1 MKSFISIKEF
11 TRDEILEILK
21 RAKELKE
28 CPNGELIKD
37 KIAATLFFEPST
49 RTRLSF
55 TSASFRIGAKVLGF
69 DSPGATSMKK
79 GESLRDTIKMAEGY
93 ADVIIMRHLRDG
105 AARFADDVACVPVIN
120 AGDGANEHPSQT
132 LLDLFTIQE
141 EHGRIDNITTAFVGD
156 LKYGRTVHSLA
167 RALSKFEGQ
176 KFYFVAP
183 DEIQIP
189 EEITH
194 ELDEKGI
201 EYKLVSDYKDILME
215 TDVLYMTRIQRE
227 RFEDPAL
234 YEKMKGVYVISK
246 DTVVGKCKDD
256 MIILHPLP
264 RVDEIDIDLDDTKH
278 ALYFKQAKNGV
289 PVREAMIGTALGK
302 LDINYKE
309 KKNILLKKAV
319 KEYAQ
324 IITALQ
330 LLSRQTIKWKLLT
343 VKNIVITVEEKY
355 RFRGRK
361 CFRRLRVLENIHV
374 GGNYYLMKLKG
385 EKTVAPACAGQ
396 FFMLQCKTE
405 LHF

>member
-28 CPNGELIKD
+28 QPNGELIKD

-69 DSPGATSMKK
+69 DSPSATSLKK
-79 GESLRDTIKMAEGY
+79 GESLRDTIKMTEGY

-105 AARFADDVACVPVIN
+105 AARFADDVACVPIIN

-141 EHGRIDNITTAFVGD
+141 EQGRIDNITTAFVGD

-189 EEITH
+189 DEITH
-194 ELDEKGI
+194 ELDLKGI
-201 EYKLVSDYKDILME
+201 EYKLVADYKEILNE
-215 TDVLYMTRIQRE
+215 VDVLYMTRIQQE

-234 YEKMKGVYVISK
+234 YEKMKGVYIISK
-246 DTVVGKCKDD
+246 DTIVGKCKEN

-309 KKNILLKKAV
+309 KEKNEVIQN
-319 KEYAQ
+319 KERVCTNSNC
-324 IITALQ
+324 ITAFE
-330 LLSRQTIKWKLLT
+330 QTENK
-343 VKNIVITVEEKY
+343 VEIINGKKY
-355 RFRGRK
+355 
-361 CFRRLRVLENIHV
+361 C
-374 GGNYYLMKLKG
+374 YYCGK
-385 EKTVAPACAGQ
+385 EI
-396 FFMLQCKTE
+396 
-405 LHF
+405 

>member
-1 MKSFISIKEF
+1 M
-11 TRDEILEILK
+11 
-21 RAKELKE
+21 
-28 CPNGELIKD
+28 
-37 KIAATLFFEPST
+37 
-49 RTRLSF
+49 
-55 TSASFRIGAKVLGF
+55 
-69 DSPGATSMKK
+69 
-79 GESLRDTIKMAEGY
+79 
-93 ADVIIMRHLRDG
+93 
-105 AARFADDVACVPVIN
+105 
-120 AGDGANEHPSQT
+120 
-132 LLDLFTIQE
+132 FTIQE

-227 RFEDPAL
+227 RFEDSAL

-246 DTVVGKCKDD
+246 DTIVGKCKDD

-309 KKNILLKKAV
+309 KEKYPVEKNSERV
-319 KEYAQ
+319 CTNHNC
-324 IITALQ
+324 ITAFE
-330 LLSRQTIKWKLLT
+330 QTDNK
-343 VKNIVITVEEKY
+343 VEIINGKKY
-355 RFRGRK
+355 CYYCGR
-361 CFRRLRVLENIHV
+361 EI
-374 GGNYYLMKLKG
+374 
-385 EKTVAPACAGQ
+385 
-396 FFMLQCKTE
+396 
-405 LHF
+405 

>member
-28 CPNGELIKD
+28 NPNPELIKD

-69 DSPGATSMKK
+69 DSPSATSVKK
-79 GESLRDTIKMAEGY
+79 GESLRDTIKMTEGY

-105 AARFADDVACVPVIN
+105 AAKFADDVSCVPMIN

-132 LLDLFTIQE
+132 LIDLFTIQE
-141 EHGRIDNITTAFVGD
+141 EQGRIDNLTTAFVGD

-183 DEIQIP
+183 EEIQIP
-189 EEITH
+189 EEITS
-194 ELDEKGI
+194 ELDAKGI
-201 EYKLVSDYKDILME
+201 EYKLVSDYKEILSE
-215 TDVLYMTRIQRE
+215 TDVLYMTRIQQE
-227 RFEDPAL
+227 RFEDEAL

-246 DTVVGKCKDD
+246 DTIVGKCKEN

-264 RVDEIDIDLDDTKH
+264 RIDEIDIDLDDTKH
-278 ALYFKQAKNGV
+278 ALYFKQAKM
-289 PVREAMIGTALGK
+289 EFL
-302 LDINYKE
+302 
-309 KKNILLKKAV
+309 
-319 KEYAQ
+319 
-324 IITALQ
+324 
-330 LLSRQTIKWKLLT
+330 
-343 VKNIVITVEEKY
+343 
-355 RFRGRK
+355 
-361 CFRRLRVLENIHV
+361 
-374 GGNYYLMKLKG
+374 
-385 EKTVAPACAGQ
+385 
-396 FFMLQCKTE
+396 
-405 LHF
+405 

>member
-11 TRDEILEILK
+11 TKDEILEILK

-28 CPNGELIKD
+28 NPNPELIKD

-69 DSPGATSMKK
+69 DSPSATSLKK
-79 GESLRDTIKMAEGY
+79 GESLRDTIRMTEGY

-105 AARFADDVACVPVIN
+105 AAKFADDVACVPVIN

-141 EHGRIDNITTAFVGD
+141 EQGRIDNITTAFVGD

-183 DEIQIP
+183 EEIQIP

-194 ELDEKGI
+194 ELDVKGI
-201 EYKLVSDYKDILME
+201 EYKLVSDYKEILKE
-215 TDVLYMTRIQRE
+215 VDVLYMTRIQKE
-227 RFEDPAL
+227 RFEDEAL
-234 YEKMKGVYVISK
+234 YERMKGVYVISK
-246 DTVVGKCKDD
+246 DTIVGKCKEN

-289 PVREAMIGTALGK
+289 PVREAMIGLPTTRSAPAWQGSSFWSSERIPEKASAEISPSEKPATQSGVIPFSTRALAAARS
-302 LDINYKE
+302 
-309 KKNILLKKAV
+309 AV
-319 KEYAQ
+319 K
-324 IITALQ
+324 IHGCVF
-330 LLSRQTIKWKLLT
+330 T
-343 VKNIVITVEEKY
+343 VFESSSIVPSKH
-355 RFRGRK
+355 
-361 CFRRLRVLENIHV
+361 CFEVFSLIESAIS
-374 GGNYYLMKLKG
+374 
-385 EKTVAPACAGQ
+385 
-396 FFMLQCKTE
+396 
-405 LHF
+405 